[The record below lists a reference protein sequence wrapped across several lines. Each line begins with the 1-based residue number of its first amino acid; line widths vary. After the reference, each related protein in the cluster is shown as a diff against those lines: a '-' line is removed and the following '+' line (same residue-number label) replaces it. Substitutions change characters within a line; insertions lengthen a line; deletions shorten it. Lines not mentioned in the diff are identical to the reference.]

1 MLMRKVFNKI
11 SIALIF
17 IHLPFFPFAQT
28 RAIDSL
34 SVLLKTAVDDSSKMN
49 LHFDLYYELTDY
61 DLARSDDHLEQ
72 GYKLAKILSD
82 KQHIAYYLLGKAG
95 LLFDMAKYDGSKIYY
110 DSALVAYNDLLKAE
124 TDENKINR
132 YKLKVVNGLTGKG
145 LLSAKLYYFQESIQY
160 YLDAIA
166 SIEELPSSEKNI
178 QLLYLYANIASDYYE
193 LEQFQQAL
201 DYDRLGLAILDA
213 KNDID
218 GYVIG
223 HLFVADDFSGLSQFD
238 SSFFYLEKVR
248 SIVTK
253 LDKPNLNVRFYFILG
268 GIYRKQKE
276 WNNALYNFQQAKD
289 ASEIMKDEFQL
300 LNSIEGL
307 AASHFNLGNNTKA
320 KEFAL
325 ISLKKSV
332 ELKVPLGK
340 AQSLQLLVDIEE
352 KSGNIENAFGYQK
365 QWIQLSDS
373 MKKEKVERQMHEI
386 EVKYQNEKKE
396 KEILQ
401 LQKSNALQ
409 SLALQKKSTFNYFLI
424 GSLVT
429 ILVTGTLGYRNVSHR
444 QQLAKQRDELQQQR
458 IRELEKDK
466 QLVAVDSLL
475 KGQEEER
482 SRMAKD
488 LHDGLGGMLSG
499 VKLSLGAMKGNIILS
514 EDNTRLFSRVLDQ
527 LDHSISEMRRVAH
540 NMMPEALVKLGLQQ
554 AIQDYCD
561 GLNESNHLRFKIQF
575 HGLKERMGSA
585 TEIVI
590 YRIVQELLNNVVKHA
605 DATEVLVQ
613 LMRHDNNLTITI
625 EDNGVGF
632 DSSSSTHKGNGLG
645 NVRSRVDYLKGQL
658 DIQSMP
664 GKGTSIHIDFIINQ
678 T

>member
-1 MLMRKVFNKI
+1 
-11 SIALIF
+11 
-17 IHLPFFPFAQT
+17 
-28 RAIDSL
+28 
-34 SVLLKTAVDDSSKMN
+34 MN
-49 LHFDLYYELTDY
+49 RHFDLYYELTDY
-61 DLARSDDHLEQ
+61 DLVRSDYHLEQ
-72 GYKLAKILSD
+72 GYKLAKIIND
-82 KQHIAYYLLGKAG
+82 KKHIAYYLLGKGG
-95 LLFDMAKYDGSKIYY
+95 LLFDMAKYDGSKMYY
-110 DSALVAYNDLLKAE
+110 DSALVAYNDLLKSE
-124 TDENKINR
+124 VNENKINK
-132 YKLKVVNGLTGKG
+132 YKLSIVNALTGKG

-166 SIEELPSSEKNI
+166 SIEDFPSSEKNF

-201 DYDRLGLAILDA
+201 NYDRLGLAILDA

-248 SIVTK
+248 SVVTK
-253 LDKPNLNVRFYFILG
+253 LDKPNLNVRFYFILA
-268 GIYRKQKE
+268 GIHRKKKE
-276 WNNALYNFQQAKD
+276 WNNALLNFQQAKE
-289 ASEIMKDEFQL
+289 ASETIKDEFQL
-300 LNSIEGL
+300 LNSIEGI
-307 AASHFNLGNNTKA
+307 AACYLNLGNPAKA
-320 KEFAL
+320 KELAI
-325 ISLKKSV
+325 ISLKKSID
-332 ELKVPLGK
+332 LKVPLGK
-340 AQSLQLLVDIEE
+340 AQSLQLLTEIEE
-352 KSGNIENAFGYQK
+352 KSGNIDRAFNYQK
-365 QWIQLSDS
+365 QWIQVSDS

-386 EVKYQNEKKE
+386 EVKYQNERKE

-424 GSLVT
+424 GSLFTVV
-429 ILVTGTLGYRNVSHR
+429 VTGSLGYRNVRHR
-444 QQLAKQRDELQQQR
+444 QQLSKQRDELQQQR
-458 IRELEKDK
+458 IRELEKDR
-466 QLVAVDSLL
+466 QLVAVDALL

-499 VKLSLGAMKGNIILS
+499 VKMSLGAMKGNIILS
-514 EDNTRLFSRVLDQ
+514 ADNTRLFSRVLDQ

-554 AIQDYCD
+554 AVQDYCD
-561 GLNESNHLRFKIQF
+561 RLNESNQLRFKIQF
-575 HGLKERMGSA
+575 HGLEERMDSA

-590 YRIVQELLNNVVKHA
+590 YRIVQELLNNVMKHA
-605 DATEVLVQ
+605 GASEVLVQ

-632 DSSSSTHKGNGLG
+632 DSSSPKHKGNGLG

-658 DIQSMP
+658 DIQSTP